1 MHTLISSPEPQVFDY
16 FGQQVIAIRVEQPP
30 LPDFRYQYVKR
41 GQGCDFND
49 AQVEEF
55 IRQHPDGASLS
66 EIADHFKTI
75 GKSAIA
81 MMLSKAI
88 RKCKKIAIQKGLN
101 PDDFDFLAKVTEA
114 DYI

>member
-1 MHTLISSPEPQVFDY
+1 MTTSLQTTETKVFEY
-16 FGQQVIAIRVEQPP
+16 FGSQVVLVKIPEPP